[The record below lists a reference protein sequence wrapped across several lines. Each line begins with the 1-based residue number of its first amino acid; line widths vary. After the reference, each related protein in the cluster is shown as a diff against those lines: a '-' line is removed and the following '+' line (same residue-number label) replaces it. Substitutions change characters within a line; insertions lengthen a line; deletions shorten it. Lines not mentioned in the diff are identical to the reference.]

1 MKPIKTE
8 EERLERIAEV
18 KRQLGSPK
26 TSPNKRRDLNKY
38 LTKLMYYK
46 TEE

>member
-38 LTKLMYYK
+38 LTKLTYLK
-46 TEE
+46 VEE